1 MHNGDK
7 RYTMSVIY
15 KLVAIKT
22 KPMRKKSLIAIALIT
37 IFSFTNCSYESVS
50 YFSNENRSCEL
61 ELFDDSTYK
70 YTFPN
75 FFGPIEEVG
84 QYQKLKNKIVLTWKM
99 ENDNDSSSVSY
110 YCTESN
116 SDTLLVRFTNLHDQ
130 IIMPKLYLN
139 ESGLEFKTNDKGQIK
154 LSYSDLEGKGIIEKG
169 GLIRFLTVIYD
180 NKTYVPDISFCEE
193 LSRPDIFD
201 IELNQFIGK
210 KYKYLKR
217 RYKVNADTIFVN
229 DIDRKTLVD
238 RKLVLKK

>member
-1 MHNGDK
+1 
-7 RYTMSVIY
+7 
-15 KLVAIKT
+15 
-22 KPMRKKSLIAIALIT
+22 MRISNIFIIALT
-37 IFSFTNCSYESVS
+37 AMFSFTHCANKGVS
-50 YFSNENRSCEL
+50 YYSNEKSSCDL
-61 ELFDDSTYK
+61 KLFKDSTYK
-70 YTFPN
+70 YIFPN

-84 QYQKLKNKIVLTWKM
+84 QYQKVENKIILTWKM

-116 SDTLLVRFTNLHDQ
+116 SDTLLLRFSNLHDQ

-139 ESGLEFKTNDKGQIK
+139 ESSIEFNSNDKGHIK
-154 LSYSDLEGKGIIEKG
+154 LSYSDLERKGIIEKDS
-169 GLIRFLTVIYD
+169 LIGFLTVIYD

-193 LSRPDIFD
+193 LPRPNIFD

-217 RYKVNADTIFVN
+217 RYKVNGDTIYVN
-229 DIDRKTLVD
+229 DINKKTLVD